1 MITPRSVFWVWTA
14 GFCCWVG
21 YWLWHYASACRF
33 VALKTGPFDGHALAC
48 SWRVGDSV
56 MGETEPVLM
65 MLREIVLDMQ
75 IPLCA
80 LVVGL
85 VAYWVVLRSQARV
98 VR

>member
-1 MITPRSVFWVWTA
+1 
-14 GFCCWVG
+14 
-21 YWLWHYASACRF
+21 
-33 VALKTGPFDGHALAC
+33 
-48 SWRVGDSV
+48 

-65 MLREIVLDMQ
+65 MLREIVLHVQ